1 MTAAKNRLVLAYPPY
16 CTATSPPMGVFFLK
30 GFIARTL
37 PDWSVK
43 VLDLNLL
50 AHQEAISELADK
62 ASQGGERLPER
73 VMAEVSVS
81 RAAEVF
87 LGQHPREFYDRPDR
101 CFLYGSLWGQ
111 IVPPRVADLARL
123 QKAYRQEAPMPEQ
136 IQRHAELVLREQPTM
151 VGISICYND
160 QLWPGLCLAKEIKA
174 RSDVPII
181 AGGTLFNVIDP
192 ESPATLAP
200 HFDYVVSGEGERPLV
215 QILSGAPGL
224 EKTPGVFLP
233 KSLGGS
239 QPVATPS
246 VFEEDLDLL
255 GQADYSDADLRAY
268 YSPLPVLPI
277 FTSRGCYWR
286 RCAFCAHYKSA
297 GQTYRRRS
305 IPNVIQELKHHADN
319 GIFHFC
325 LIDEMIAPAQFSE
338 LADAILQAGLKV
350 SYYAMTKPVRQFSP
364 ALLDKMYRSGCRY
377 LLWGVESG
385 SQRIL
390 DLMDKGTRVP
400 DVETVLDASAHAGIK
415 NHVFVMFGF
424 PTETQWEMQA
434 TLDLL
439 ARHKPAIAMVHRGLF
454 GLEMGT
460 PAFDHPEK
468 FSITRTW
475 PADTPGLYRF
485 ECSSGMT
492 RQEAQQNFSQNIM
505 FLRSFANPL
514 PELGDFRFRDHL
526 LLIYSKAAAARP
538 G

>member
-1 MTAAKNRLVLAYPPY
+1 MTTTEKRLVLAYPPY
-16 CTATSPPMGVFFLK
+16 CTATAPPMGVYFLK
-30 GFIARTL
+30 GFLTRTL
-37 PDWSVK
+37 ADWSVK

-50 AHQEAISELADK
+50 AHQEALSDIADK
-62 ASQGGERLPER
+62 VCQGGERLTER
-73 VMAEVSVS
+73 VLTEAAVS

-87 LGQHPREFYDRPDR
+87 RGQHPREFYDRPDR
-101 CFLYGSLWGQ
+101 CNLYGSLWGQ
-111 IVPPRVADLARL
+111 IVPSRVVDPARL
-123 QKAYRQEAPMPEQ
+123 QKAFRQEAPMPEQ
-136 IQRHAELVLREQPTM
+136 IQRYAQRVLREQPTL

-160 QLWPGLCLAKEIKA
+160 QLWAGLCLAKEIKA
-174 RSDVPII
+174 RADVPVI
-181 AGGTLFNVIDP
+181 AGGTLFNVTDP
-192 ESPATLAP
+192 EFLATLAP
-200 HFDYVVSGEGERPLV
+200 HVDYVVSGEGERPLL
-215 QILSGAPGL
+215 QILSGAPDL
-224 EKTPGVFLP
+224 ETTPGVIC
-233 KSLGGS
+233 LGRG
-239 QPVATPS
+239 QTAATPA
-246 VFEEDLDLL
+246 VFEENLDLL
-255 GQADYSDADLRAY
+255 GEADYSDADLRAY

-305 IPNVIQELKHHADN
+305 IPNVIQELKRHADN
-319 GIFHFC
+319 GISHFC
-325 LIDEMIAPAQFSE
+325 LIDEMIAPAHFSE
-338 LADAILQAGLKV
+338 LADAILQAGLKIH
-350 SYYAMTKPVRQFSP
+350 YYAMTKPVRQFSP
-364 ALLDKMYRSGCRY
+364 ELLDKMHRSGCRY

-400 DVETVLDASAHAGIK
+400 DIETVLDAAAHAGIK

-424 PTETQWEMQA
+424 PTETKWEMQA

-439 ARHKPAIAMVHRGLF
+439 TRHKPAIAMAHRGLF
-454 GLEMGT
+454 QLEPGT
-460 PAFDHPEK
+460 PAFDHPDK

-492 RQEAQQNFSQNIM
+492 RQEAQQSFAQNIM
-505 FLRSFANPL
+505 FLRSFASPL

-526 LLIYSKAAAARP
+526 LLIYSNDVAASP